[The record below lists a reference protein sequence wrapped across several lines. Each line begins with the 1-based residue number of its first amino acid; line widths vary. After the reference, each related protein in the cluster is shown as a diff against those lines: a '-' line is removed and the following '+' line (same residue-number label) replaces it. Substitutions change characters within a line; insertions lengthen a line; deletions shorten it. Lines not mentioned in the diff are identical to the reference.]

1 MLKNKNTARDER
13 SNENPIYNYGQ
24 TDGRING
31 HWQKTHL
38 IICTFFRFVRMAAIG
53 SNFMELLSND
63 SKFSSRDGWDCRSF
77 NCLFRQLLL
86 TLWMDWGKRV
96 VGGQAISP
104 LEGARVYLLWK
115 SNNTN
120 DGHSQSLCFD
130 EFTFIGQGLIIKP

>member
-1 MLKNKNTARDER
+1 MLKKKTEIKLEM
-13 SNENPIYNYGQ
+13 NEQ
-24 TDGRING
+24 TRIQFITMDGRTDWRING

-38 IICTFFRFVRMAAIG
+38 IICTSFRFVRMAAIG

-86 TLWMDWGKRV
+86 TLWMDWV

-104 LEGARVYLLWK
+104 PEGARVYLFWK

-120 DGHSQSLCFD
+120 DGHSQNHNHFVLRNSHL
-130 EFTFIGQGLIIKP
+130 